1 LINRLGFNNPGIELG
16 LKNVKKNMRN
26 FHGILGLSIGKNKS
40 TSLENAHRDYIYCLQ
55 KSYDLANYIALNISS
70 PNTEGLRDLASKEY
84 FENLINEV
92 SNKKNELIKHH
103 KKDVPVLLKLSPD
116 ENRDTIENLI
126 NVSLYYGIDG
136 FIVCNT
142 AKAKLG
148 NFEGGLSGKLL
159 KEKSLNSLKIV
170 NSIASND
177 SLIISSGGI
186 SSKEDL
192 IERLDNGAN
201 LVQVYTSFVYEG
213 PSLVDK
219 LLN

>member
-1 LINRLGFNNPGIELG
+1 
-16 LKNVKKNMRN
+16 
-26 FHGILGLSIGKNKS
+26 
-40 TSLENAHRDYIYCLQ
+40 
-55 KSYDLANYIALNISS
+55 
-70 PNTEGLRDLASKEY
+70 
-84 FENLINEV
+84 
-92 SNKKNELIKHH
+92 
-103 KKDVPVLLKLSPD
+103 
-116 ENRDTIENLI
+116 
-126 NVSLYYGIDG
+126 
-136 FIVCNT
+136 
-142 AKAKLG
+142 
-148 NFEGGLSGKLL
+148 
-159 KEKSLNSLKIV
+159 LNSLKIV